1 LFKSLE
7 FVILNIKDFICK
19 KINNKENSCF
29 MVIENEKVISLEYQ
43 LHVDDEN
50 GNIIE
55 TVKEDKPFV
64 FMHGKG
70 NLLPKFEENLTG
82 LKEGDGF
89 EFKLA
94 CEDAYGLARED
105 AVVDIPKNV
114 FEVDGKFDDKLIVEG
129 NVVPMQ
135 DKDGNKFNGV
145 VVVVEDEIV
154 KIDFNHPLAGDNL
167 FFKGKVLVIRDANE
181 NELKTGQ
188 AEDAL

>member
-1 LFKSLE
+1 
-7 FVILNIKDFICK
+7 
-19 KINNKENSCF
+19 